1 MVELLALLT
10 IGSTAGILGLG
21 FFIGLRHATEGDHL
35 AAVSTIVAERKS
47 LWSSAIVGG
56 LWGVGHTI
64 SLLAA
69 GIVVL
74 MLDFEISERMEKA
87 LEFVVGIMLLLLGAN
102 VLRKLFTGG
111 TLHFH
116 SHEHGARE
124 HAHPHVH
131 GARQSDPAN
140 THHGLKFSPRS
151 IVIGMVHGLAGSAAL
166 MLIVVPTIESKVVG
180 LLYIVIFGIGSIG
193 GMMIMSFLV
202 GLPFH
207 LTASKFNRINTYLQ
221 LTAGIIGIV
230 FGLSIMYEKGIAEGL
245 LI

>member
-10 IGSTAGILGLG
+10 IGSTAGVLGLG

-47 LWSSAIVGG
+47 LWSSALVGG

-74 MLDFEISERMEKA
+74 MLDFEISERMERS
-87 LEFVVGIMLLLLGAN
+87 LEFAVGIMLFLLGGN
-102 VLRKLFTGG
+102 VIRKLLTGG

-116 SHEHGARE
+116 THGHGARE

-131 GARQSDPAN
+131 EKKTADATN
-140 THHGLKFSPRS
+140 THHGLGFSPRS
-151 IVIGMVHGLAGSAAL
+151 ILIGMVHGLAGSAAL
-166 MLIVVPTIESKVVG
+166 MLMVVPTIESKTLG
-180 LLYIVIFGIGSIG
+180 LLYIIVFGVGSIG

-207 LTASKFNRINTYLQ
+207 LTASRFNRLNGILQ
-221 LTAGIIGIV
+221 GSAGVVGIV
-230 FGLSIMYEKGIAEGL
+230 FGLMIMYEKGITEGL
-245 LI
+245 LF